1 MGRISDLQIELENAL
16 QGGEPVNKEE
26 WTCAELTSMI
36 NEYKTEPG
44 YEEVVGCLLRAKT
57 ILEDF

>member
-1 MGRISDLQIELENAL
+1 MGRMSDLQIRLENAME
-16 QGGEPVNKEE
+16 GNEPIDKDE

-36 NEYKTEPG
+36 NEYKVCPG